1 MNRLKGLVPDIW
13 FQYNKGLID
22 DGIYLIGIN
31 MAANRLPLWEWLRVS
46 VPEDFKDDASIRS
59 EDEDFRPSTFV
70 TKFIEWSKDKKSP
83 YEM

>member
-1 MNRLKGLVPDIW
+1 
-13 FQYNKGLID
+13 
-22 DGIYLIGIN
+22 
-31 MAANRLPLWEWLRVS
+31 MAANRLPLSEWLRVS

-83 YEM
+83 YEI